1 MTSSVWVLRGGWRLH
16 AQPFAVVGIVNATPD
31 SFYDGGKHADT
42 EAAVAHG
49 LALAAQGADMLDV
62 GGESTRP
69 FADPVPVDEELTR
82 VVPVVRALAAAA
94 PEIPVAVDTVKA
106 EVARQALDAG
116 AVAVN
121 DVSAM
126 GVDPA
131 LADVLAQYQP
141 GYVLMHAQGTPR
153 TMQVAPHY
161 EDVVEEV
168 LRFFEAKLAVLTR
181 FLPED
186 RIVLDPGIGFGKTLE
201 HNLALLR
208 AVDRFAALGR
218 PLYIGISH
226 KSLWKGLLGR
236 EVGERLP
243 ATIAATAVLGLRG
256 IAFHRVHDVG
266 PCRDAL
272 MVAAAL
278 GGDR

>member
-1 MTSSVWVLRGGWRLH
+1 MVSSVWVLRGGWRLQ

-31 SFYDGGKHADT
+31 SFYDGGRHSDA

-49 LALAAQGADMLDV
+49 VALAAQGAAMLDV

-69 FADPVPVDEELTR
+69 FAEPVPVEEELSR
-82 VVPVVRALAAAA
+82 VVPVVRALVAAT
-94 PEIPVAVDTVKA
+94 PQIPVAVDTVKA

-116 AVAVN
+116 AVAIN

-126 GVDPA
+126 SMDPA
-131 LADVLAQYQP
+131 LADVLAQYRP

-161 EDVVEEV
+161 DDVVGEI
-168 LRFFEAKLAVLTR
+168 LRFFEEKLAVLTR

-186 RIVLDPGIGFGKTLE
+186 HIVLDPGIGFGKTLE
-201 HNLALLR
+201 HNLDLLR
-208 AVDRFAALGR
+208 ATDRLAALGR

-243 ATIAATAVLGLRG
+243 ATVAATAVLGLRG
-256 IAFHRVHDVG
+256 VAFHRVHDVG
-266 PCRDAL
+266 ACRDAL

-278 GGDR
+278 GGDL

>member
-1 MTSSVWVLRGGWRLH
+1 VTASVWVLRGGWRLP
-16 AQPFAVVGIVNATPD
+16 ARPFAVVGIVNVTPD
-31 SFYDGGKHADT
+31 SFYDGGRHWGT
-42 EAAVAHG
+42 EAAVSHG
-49 LALAAQGADMLDV
+49 LTLAGQGAAMLDV

-69 FADPVPVDEELTR
+69 FADPVPVHEELSR

-106 EVARQALDAG
+106 EVARQALEAG
-116 AVAVN
+116 AVAIN

-126 GVDPA
+126 GMDPA
-131 LADVLAQYQP
+131 LADILAQYQP
-141 GYVLMHAQGTPR
+141 GYVLMHAQGTPQ